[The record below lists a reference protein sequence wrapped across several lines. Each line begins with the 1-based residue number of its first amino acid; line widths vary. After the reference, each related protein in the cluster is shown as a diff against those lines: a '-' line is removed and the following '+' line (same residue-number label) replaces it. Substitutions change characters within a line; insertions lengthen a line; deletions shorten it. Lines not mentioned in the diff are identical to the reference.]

1 MIDLSL
7 TISPVKDSAGTVV
20 GASKVARDIS
30 ENRRAQIERNLLAA
44 IVDSSDDAIIS
55 KNLHGVIT
63 SWNAGAE
70 RTFGYTSDEAVGQ
83 HIFLLIPG
91 DRRGEEDII
100 LGKICRGE
108 RIDHFETVR
117 RRKDGTLLD
126 VSLTISPV
134 KDAGGQIVG
143 ASKIARDITVTKRT
157 EKMLRESE
165 ERFRMLADALDTQ
178 VQFRTKELMERNAE
192 IQQQAEEL
200 RELSTQLLI
209 SQDSERRRIAR
220 ELHDGVG
227 QQIAALGMSLARLD
241 RHARSNPILAEA
253 LEETQD
259 LVRQLNKEI
268 RTTSYLLH
276 PPLLDESGL
285 PQAIH
290 WYVQGLQ
297 DRGGLRV
304 ELIVSDGFGRLD
316 GDLELTVF
324 RIVQESLTNVHRH
337 SGSQTATIRLTRDA
351 EKARVEIEDYGK
363 GFPAR
368 ASATGIRS
376 QSGVGIMG
384 MRERVRHLGGR
395 MDIRSNPA
403 GTTISVAL
411 PLPSR

>member
-227 QQIAALGMSLARLD
+227 QQIATLGMSLARLD

>member
-1 MIDLSL
+1 
-7 TISPVKDSAGTVV
+7 
-20 GASKVARDIS
+20 
-30 ENRRAQIERNLLAA
+30 
-44 IVDSSDDAIIS
+44 
-55 KNLHGVIT
+55 
-63 SWNAGAE
+63 
-70 RTFGYTSDEAVGQ
+70 
-83 HIFLLIPG
+83 
-91 DRRGEEDII
+91 
-100 LGKICRGE
+100 
-108 RIDHFETVR
+108 
-117 RRKDGTLLD
+117 
-126 VSLTISPV
+126 
-134 KDAGGQIVG
+134 
-143 ASKIARDITVTKRT
+143 
-157 EKMLRESE
+157 MLRESE

-227 QQIAALGMSLARLD
+227 QQIATLGMSLARLD